1 MPTRRRIEGEGETLR
16 SEIVEEL
23 QERLKDITAFFEELG
38 GKVEEQSDIYREA
51 ERDMRRFYTRLGEV
65 REVLEKKKV
74 AVEELTLKL
83 EKARAIYERL
93 EDVLEERFPRELE
106 ELRKKLQEMS
116 EIIERSSRSFG
127 RMLAEG
133 IPLEDLGRFGR
144 TISVV
149 GSALRRWFGITIP
162 TTVSEMLRDLVRG
175 IEDFNTRLLRLRET
189 IPLAFIEAGEITRTG
204 MFAIQQEIEGFA
216 RAMRMER
223 REFLEVFRE
232 LRATGLLYA
241 MNEYQRIMTL
251 QDLYSQGEISARQ
264 FISGISDAIRE
275 LRGLAIALG
284 MTDNQILRF
293 TETWS
298 RLLMTRDVDE
308 VQSALVAL
316 QRRAVEGGIGME
328 QLTRFME
335 QLTDRT
341 RWYGINLFELLGI
354 TRDLTEL
361 IRTGAI
367 TTQDFINALISARQQ
382 LSPDRAGTIFYFL
395 ANFSDDPAVRRM
407 LEGFERSGL
416 QPVLAVMYLMREP
429 WERFRETWD
438 VLTNEERRRITSLL
452 ERLGFVE
459 NGMIQ
464 WNRLIETANRFQAEF
479 VSAVQRY
486 TNLIPD
492 PSVRFYMEQELLRQ
506 VGINV
511 GSLQELAVTT
521 SLATRMH
528 QMTTEGIKEEMRA
541 RVERDEVLGRGLREL
556 EKYTTLLT
564 DAFSELRKTVG
575 DLADFINR
583 EILREPQRVVPTVPS
598 PIFAPELPK

>member
-1 MPTRRRIEGEGETLR
+1 
-16 SEIVEEL
+16 
-23 QERLKDITAFFEELG
+23 
-38 GKVEEQSDIYREA
+38 
-51 ERDMRRFYTRLGEV
+51 
-65 REVLEKKKV
+65 
-74 AVEELTLKL
+74 
-83 EKARAIYERL
+83 
-93 EDVLEERFPRELE
+93 
-106 ELRKKLQEMS
+106 
-116 EIIERSSRSFG
+116 
-127 RMLAEG
+127 
-133 IPLEDLGRFGR
+133 
-144 TISVV
+144 
-149 GSALRRWFGITIP
+149 
-162 TTVSEMLRDLVRG
+162 
-175 IEDFNTRLLRLRET
+175 
-189 IPLAFIEAGEITRTG
+189 
-204 MFAIQQEIEGFA
+204 MFAVQQEIEGFA
-216 RAMRMER
+216 KAMRMER

-232 LRATGLLYA
+232 MRATGLMYA

-264 FISGISDAIRE
+264 FISGISDTIRE
-275 LRGLAIALG
+275 LRGLAISLG

-293 TETWS
+293 TESWS

-367 TTQDFINALISARQQ
+367 TTQDFINALVSARQQ

-429 WERFRETWD
+429 WEKFRETWD
-438 VLTNEERRRITSLL
+438 VLSVEQRQRITSFL

-459 NGMIQ
+459 NGVIQ
-464 WNRLIETANRFQAEF
+464 WNRLIETSNRLQAEF

-486 TNLIPD
+486 TNLMLSFD
-492 PSVRFYMEQELLRQ
+492 PTVRFYVEQELLRQ
-506 VGINV
+506 VGINI

-521 SLATRMH
+521 SLTARMQ
-528 QMTTEGIKEEMRA
+528 QMTTEGIREEMRA

-564 DAFSELRKTVG
+564 DAFSELKKVIG

-583 EILREPQRVVPTVPS
+583 EILREPRGVVPVVPS
-598 PIFAPELPK
+598 PLFAPELPK